1 MQSKSNQVDMT
12 KGPLLTKIIA
22 FAIPLM
28 LTSMLQLLYN
38 AADILVVGKFAGD
51 ASLAAVG
58 STGAL
63 ISLIVNVFVGLSL
76 GTGVVLS
83 QAIGGKN
90 NVRIH
95 RTVHTSMLLSLFL
108 GLLVGLLGF
117 VLCKPLLIL
126 MSTPDDV
133 LNKATLY
140 MQIYFLGM
148 PGFMVYNFG
157 ASILRSA
164 GDTKRPLVV
173 LALSGLVNVVLNVV
187 FVAFFNMDVA
197 GVALATII
205 SQYISAVW
213 IVLILVK
220 ENADYK
226 LVISKLRI
234 YKNELSRIISYGLP
248 SGIQSG
254 FFSVSNVIIQSSINS
269 FGTVIVAGNS
279 AASSLESF
287 VYTASNSIAQ
297 TAMTFSGQN
306 SGAGDYKRVKKVL
319 VECSLLSLGVG
330 IVAGAIL
337 ILFRTPLLSLYTDS
351 LEVIKAG
358 SVRINIICMFY
369 AMCGIMDTVA
379 NVSRGMGKSIV
390 PMFITLVFVC
400 LVRLIWILTVFEMLN
415 TVECIYWSYPITW
428 VATAIVQYIYFSF
441 VYKSKL
447 GQKNISNQT

>member
-1 MQSKSNQVDMT
+1 MQNKSNQVDMT

-51 ASLAAVG
+51 VSLAAVG

-83 QAIGGKN
+83 QAIGAKN
-90 NVRIH
+90 NSRIH
-95 RTVHTSMLLSLFL
+95 RIVHTSMLLSLFL
-108 GLLVGLLGF
+108 GLFVGLLGF

-126 MSTPDDV
+126 MSTPADV

-157 ASILRSA
+157 AAILRSA
-164 GDTKRPLVV
+164 GDTKRPLVI
-173 LALSGLVNVVLNVV
+173 LALSGLANVVLNVI
-187 FVAFFNMDVA
+187 FVGAFNMDVA

-213 IVLILVK
+213 VVLILVK

-254 FFSVSNVIIQSSINS
+254 FFSISNVLIQSSINS

-279 AASSLESF
+279 AAGSLESF
-287 VYTASNSIAQ
+287 VYTAANSIAQ

-319 VECSLLSLGVG
+319 VECSLLSLGAG

-337 ILFRTPLLSLYTDS
+337 ILFRTPLLTLYTDS

-369 AMCGIMDTVA
+369 GLCGTMDTAA
-379 NVSRGMGKSIV
+379 NVTRGMGKSIV
-390 PMFITLVFVC
+390 PMFITLIFVC
-400 LVRLIWILTVFEMLN
+400 LVRVVWIFTVFKVMN

-428 VATAIVQYIYFSF
+428 AATSIVQYIYFNF
-441 VYKSKL
+441 VYKAKVSKTS
-447 GQKNISNQT
+447 ISN